1 MVTISLKDFV
11 QTGRFGSVALGQ
23 SRAHV
28 RSFLGE
34 PDDLGGTSRKH
45 RKPAIW
51 KYGSF
56 EFSFPPPGDSLTLIH
71 ADHFDIP
78 SGGRNVIVD
87 PWIIRGDLPQDDLER
102 ELGKAGFAYQVRE
115 EAYREALLIETVS
128 GVQFGYHL
136 GAGEAPP
143 ATALQFISLSRQ
155 ESPL

>member
-23 SRAHV
+23 SRAEV

-51 KYGSF
+51 KYGGF
-56 EFSFPPPGDSLTLIH
+56 EFHFPPPGDSLSLIH
-71 ADHFDIP
+71 VDHFDIP
-78 SGGRNVIVD
+78 LGGRNGIVD
-87 PWIIRGDLPQDDLER
+87 PWVIRSDLPQDALER
-102 ELGKAGFAYQVRE
+102 ELGKLGIAYEVRQ
-115 EAYREALLIETVS
+115 EAYREVLLIETAS

-136 GAGEAPP
+136 GDGEVPP
-143 ATALQFISLSRQ
+143 ATELQFISLSRQ
-155 ESPL
+155 KSAP